1 MGKLGEVGSGKMK
14 NPAGLGREP
23 PGVFLVAKPFPPERN
38 I

>member
-1 MGKLGEVGSGKMK
+1 MVKVDEVGSAKMK